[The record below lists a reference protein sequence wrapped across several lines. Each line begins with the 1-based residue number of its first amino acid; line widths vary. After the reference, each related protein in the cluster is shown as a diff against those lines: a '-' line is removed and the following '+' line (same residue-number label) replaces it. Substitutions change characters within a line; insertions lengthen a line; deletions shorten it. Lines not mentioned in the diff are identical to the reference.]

1 MRLRIDTNKDGT
13 KNYYVLE
20 SFRTDSKKTTT
31 RIVKKLGS
39 HAQLLVEHEDPEAW
53 AREVVAEMNRQAS
66 EGKRKIM
73 VPFSESK
80 PVQKDSDR
88 LFDGGYL
95 FLQKLFHQLR
105 LDYICRKISAGY
117 DFDFNLTEILGHL
130 VYSRILNP
138 ASKLS
143 TYEYVQ
149 SFLDKPSYSLADIY
163 RSLEVIGSEKDRI
176 QADLYNFSK
185 KLGKRNDG
193 ILYYDCTN
201 YYFETEHEN
210 GLRQYG
216 PSKEHRPNPIVE
228 MGLFMDGDGIPLAF
242 SIHSGNTNEQIT
254 LTPLEKQIL
263 TDFHHS
269 KFIVCTDAGL
279 SSFDNRKFNNIGE
292 RAFITTQSIKKMKVF
307 QKEWAL
313 SGTGWRLPGS
323 DELFDLNDILAN
335 EELCRKYH
343 KSVFFKEEWFNE
355 DGIEQKYIVTFSLKY
370 RDYQRAIRDE
380 QISRAENALC
390 SGKPID
396 KKRQT
401 DYKRFIAKVSV
412 TGKGEIAE
420 KAVYA
425 LNEKKIREEECYDG
439 FYAVATNLDDS
450 AEKIIEINQRRW
462 QIEECFRIMKHEF
475 SARPVY
481 LRKDVRIEA
490 HFTVC
495 FLALVIFRYL
505 EKKLNHQFTCDQIVK
520 GLRKMRFL
528 KLKDAGYTPA
538 YTRNDF
544 TDALHEAFGFRTD
557 YEILKKATMR
567 KIIKETKIM

>member
-13 KNYYVLE
+13 KNYYILE

-39 HAQLLVEHEDPEAW
+39 HAQLLAEHDDPEAW
-53 AREVVAEMNRQAS
+53 AREVVAEMNRQAN

-73 VPFSESK
+73 VPFSESEL
-80 PVQKDSDR
+80 VQKDCDR
-88 LFDGGYL
+88 LFDGSYL

-105 LDYICRKISAGY
+105 LDYICRKISSYY
-117 DFDFNLTEILGHL
+117 DFDFNLAEILGHL

-143 TYEYVQ
+143 TYEYAQ
-149 SFLDKPSYSLADIY
+149 SFMEKPSYSLADIY

-201 YYFETEHEN
+201 YYFEIEREN

-216 PSKEHRPNPIVE
+216 PSKEHRLNPIVE

-242 SIHSGNTNEQIT
+242 CIHGGNTNEQIT
-254 LTPLEKQIL
+254 LRPLEKQIL
-263 TDFHHS
+263 SDFSHS
-269 KFIVCTDAGL
+269 EFIACTDAGL
-279 SSFDNRKFNNIGE
+279 SSVGNRRFNNIGD
-292 RAFITTQSIKKMKVF
+292 RAFITTQSIKKMKSF
-307 QKEWAL
+307 KKDWAL
-313 SGTGWRLPGS
+313 SGKGWKLPGS
-323 DELFDLNDILAN
+323 DKKFDLDAILAN
-335 EELCRKYH
+335 EDLCKAHH
-343 KSVFFKEEWFNE
+343 KNVFYKEEWFNE

-370 RDYQRAIRDE
+370 RDYQRTIRE
-380 QISRAENALC
+380 AQISRAQKAIC
-390 SGKPID
+390 SGKKVD
-396 KKRQT
+396 RKRQT
-401 DYKRFIAKVSV
+401 DYKRFISEIPV
-412 TGKGEIAE
+412 TGEGEVAAKTI
-420 KAVYA
+420 YT
-425 LNEKKIREEECYDG
+425 LDEKKIQEEERYDG

-450 AEKIIEINQRRW
+450 PEKIIQVNQRRW
-462 QIEECFRIMKHEF
+462 EIEECFRIMKHEF

-481 LRKDVRIEA
+481 LRKDVRIAA

-505 EKKLNHQFTCDQIVK
+505 EKKLNHQFTCNQIIK

-528 KLKDAGYTPA
+528 KLKDTGYTPA

-557 YEILKKATMR
+557 YEILKKATLR
-567 KIIKETKIM
+567 KIISETKKM